1 MARHVCHEC
10 GATVNGDEQFCP
22 TCGTFLGY
30 QDEPEADV
38 DYEYFEL
45 GETPPPS
52 ESPSPRRP
60 AQVVCP
66 SCGFE
71 NVATNRHCEECGARL
86 SQGPLPAAPRPAVQ
100 ATAGVRAVIAIGG
113 LLLGVILIA
122 LLFQVFGGDDPS
134 TTTVPVAESTSTTGV
149 PVEVGILEPLDVTCS
164 VEGIGSFVC
173 ENLISGSEA
182 LYQINWPDH
191 VDSGETLTITIR
203 FRTAVAITRIDWR
216 NITNDDTRFR
226 RNYRA
231 RALTISADDS
241 FSDVQA
247 DLQNLPGVQ
256 EIEFAST
263 NTNQVTMT
271 VDSAW
276 NAEIVEDNVF
286 TELAI
291 DEIQVIGRPATP
303 TTGTGAP
310 STTTETTGGGATST
324 SAP

>member
-1 MARHVCHEC
+1 MARHVCSEC
-10 GATVNGDEQFCP
+10 GATVSGNEQFCP
-22 TCGTFLGY
+22 TCGTFLSY
-30 QDEPEADV
+30 PDEPGADTE
-38 DYEYFEL
+38 YEHFEL
-45 GETPPPS
+45 GETPPPADIP
-52 ESPSPRRP
+52 PSRLP
-60 AQVVCP
+60 ARVVCP
-66 SCGFE
+66 SCGTE
-71 NVATNRHCEECGARL
+71 NLATNRHCEECGARL

-122 LLFQVFGGDDPS
+122 LIFQIFGGDDDPDS
-134 TTTVPVAESTSTTGV
+134 TLPPTAESTSTTV
-149 PVEVGILEPLDVTCS
+149 SPVQVGLLEPLDVECN
-164 VEGIGSFVC
+164 VEGIGSFIC

-191 VDSGETLTITIR
+191 VDSGETLSVTIR

-216 NITNDDTRFR
+216 NIANDETRFR

-263 NTNQVTMT
+263 NTNQVTIT

-276 NAEIVEDNVF
+276 NAEIIEDNVF

-291 DEIQVIGRPATP
+291 DEIQVIGRPATA
-303 TTGTGAP
+303 TTNP
-310 STTTETTGGGATST
+310 TETTGTSVPGETTPT

>member
-1 MARHVCHEC
+1 L
-10 GATVNGDEQFCP
+10 GADTE
-22 TCGTFLGY
+22 
-30 QDEPEADV
+30 
-38 DYEYFEL
+38 YEHFEL
-45 GETPPPS
+45 GETPPPPDIP
-52 ESPSPRRP
+52 PSRLP
-60 AQVVCP
+60 ARVVCP
-66 SCGFE
+66 SCGTE
-71 NVATNRHCEECGARL
+71 NLATNRHCEECGARL

-122 LLFQVFGGDDPS
+122 LIFQIFGGDDDPGS
-134 TTTVPVAESTSTTGV
+134 TLPPTAESTSTTV
-149 PVEVGILEPLDVTCS
+149 SPVEVGLLEPLDVECS
-164 VEGIGSFVC
+164 VEGLGSFIC

-191 VDSGETLTITIR
+191 VDSGETLSVTIR

-216 NITNDDTRFR
+216 NIANDETRFR

-263 NTNQVTMT
+263 NTNQVTIT

-276 NAEIVEDNVF
+276 NAEIIEDNVF

-291 DEIQVIGRPATP
+291 DEIQVIGRPATATTDP
-303 TTGTGAP
+303 TGTTGTSVPGDT
-310 STTTETTGGGATST
+310 SST